1 MRTRR
6 KRRLLRYERLLGL
19 AKPYLKKNDFGVAHT
34 ERVLSIALKNFPIP
48 SGLEEVA
55 LASIILHDIG
65 GSSVKDQYEKGPK
78 IAKRLLRRLDYEE
91 VTTQKICEII
101 RTHHDHPRN
110 PTEAFKILHDSDK
123 LAMLSSEEFP
133 HYNSKPGFRWEKVLD
148 SMYSYRARCAVFLAS
163 HVFILLGFMRGFGGV
178 WFSWVW

>member
-6 KRRLLRYERLLGL
+6 KRKLLRYERLLVL

-78 IAKRLLRRLDYEE
+78 IAKRLLRRLDYDEPPKKSAKSFE
-91 VTTQKICEII
+91 HTTI
-101 RTHHDHPRN
+101 T
-110 PTEAFKILHDSDK
+110 
-123 LAMLSSEEFP
+123 
-133 HYNSKPGFRWEKVLD
+133 
-148 SMYSYRARCAVFLAS
+148 
-163 HVFILLGFMRGFGGV
+163 LGTPPKRLRFCMI
-178 WFSWVW
+178 WIN